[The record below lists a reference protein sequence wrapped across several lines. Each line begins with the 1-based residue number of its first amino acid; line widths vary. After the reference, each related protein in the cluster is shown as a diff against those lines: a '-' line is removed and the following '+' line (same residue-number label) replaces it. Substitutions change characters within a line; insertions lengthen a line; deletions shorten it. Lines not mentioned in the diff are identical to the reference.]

1 MKRQAGFSLLEVLV
15 AILVTT
21 MGFAGVVLWLTGHAR
36 AMQRE
41 QSRWV
46 VLRAAHN
53 AYERAMANPEQ
64 LRDTSWE
71 AGAGELAYHVKLD
84 VFDSSDA
91 GYTWSASEWPREAR
105 LRICLV
111 RNSADCPVDWFL
123 AVGGGY
129 AGQKP

>member
-1 MKRQAGFSLLEVLV
+1 MKLRRGFSLLEVLV

-21 MGFAGVVLWLTGHAR
+21 LGFAGVILWLTGHAR

-53 AYERAMANPEQ
+53 AYERAMAYPEQ
-64 LRDTSWE
+64 LRDTTWE
-71 AGAGELAYHVKLD
+71 AGAGELAYRVQLD

-91 GYTWSASEWPREAR
+91 GYTWTANGWPREAR
-105 LRICLV
+105 LRICMV
-111 RNSADCPVDWFL
+111 HNAADCPVDWFL
-123 AVGGGY
+123 AAGGGT
-129 AGQKP
+129 GGSKP